1 MNPLQWCR
9 QGPALETG
17 RRTSQRLTLLKHCST
32 FTVSVTVINKMKNVI
47 RDITKLLVT
56 YFVPVIIITMFI
68 CFCMDMPGTTA
79 AIVGSLMGYFFICFD
94 GGKARKAIRRATS
107 TFSKVYSFFDSD
119 RTNVYHEDLTPLH
132 HVTVSTP
139 ALFHIGKYI
148 LCILVCWILFIN
160 ASSKQTISKR

>member
-1 MNPLQWCR
+1 M
-9 QGPALETG
+9 
-17 RRTSQRLTLLKHCST
+17 
-32 FTVSVTVINKMKNVI
+32 SVTVINKMKNVI

-94 GGKARKAIRRATS
+94 GGKARKAIWRATS

-139 ALFHIGKYI
+139 ALFHIGIYI
-148 LCILVCWILFIN
+148 VYSRLLNFVYKCFQQADDQQEVGRHFRFHPCTVSQLL
-160 ASSKQTISKR
+160 